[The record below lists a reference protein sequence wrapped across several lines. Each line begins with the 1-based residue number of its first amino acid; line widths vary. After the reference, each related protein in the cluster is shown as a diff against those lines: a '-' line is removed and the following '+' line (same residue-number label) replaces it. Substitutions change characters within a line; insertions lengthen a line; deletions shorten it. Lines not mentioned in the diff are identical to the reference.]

1 MIKNHRFIVIAVIFI
16 LLCSSFLI
24 VLAINQA
31 KGPSRDITDLS
42 YDIRTEIVYGERGRI
57 FDRNG
62 VLLVDNTKKYDL
74 IFEYGSMAYTSD
86 GMNGALLDCLD
97 ILAATGNESK
107 RAKDYFVLVGSYPEL
122 SLSPDAYNTDTNIGF
137 YYNRYIIENELK
149 PDITAEELVKYMM
162 KDYKLSEKKYNAAE
176 ITALLRIRYDMDRIG
191 FGAYAEYTI
200 AKGFETSVHNE
211 MELITLINEKS
222 VEGANMY
229 RQTGRVYLYE
239 GYASHILGKLGK
251 ITAENIGNYEGY
263 PADAYVGIS
272 GCEYAFEKYLRGEDG
287 RRVSKY
293 DRNGKL
299 IEEYYDPAPTVGNDV
314 YLTIDINMQIAAED
328 SLAEEIDEL
337 EYSEAGAATA
347 IDTTTG
353 EVLVIAS
360 YPTYE
365 TSQLNRALY
374 GLYAPGSTYKI
385 GSALAGLEEGSITAS
400 STSNCQ
406 HVYPYYH
413 NPTCLGTHGVISVA
427 EAIEVSC
434 NIFFY
439 ELGDA
444 LGIDKIS
451 EYTKALG
458 LGVPTGIELGEAVG
472 SIASTAYCEDKNI
485 TFTAVN
491 NATGAIGQSYHTY
504 TPLQL
509 SVYMSAIVNHGERYS
524 AHLLKTVMS
533 RKGEV
538 VYAKKPEIVETLNF
552 SNSTYDTLMEGMGLV
567 VSESAELS
575 SYFSSIDVD
584 VGGKTGTAETG
595 KHDNALFSGFAPFDE
610 PKIVASCVI
619 EYGEAGKNAAK
630 VVADIFDA
638 YFNAPDEELE

>member
-1 MIKNHRFIVIAVIFI
+1 MIKNHRFIVIAVIFV

-24 VLAINQA
+24 ALAVNQH
-31 KGPSRDITDLS
+31 KGPSYDISELS

-86 GMNGALLDCLD
+86 EMNGALLDCID
-97 ILAATGNESK
+97 ILEFTGTSDK
-107 RAKDYFVLVGSYPEL
+107 RVSDYFVLEGSYP
-122 SLSPDAYNTDTNIGF
+122 SLSISKDAYDTDTNIGF
-137 YYNRYIIENELK
+137 YYNRYIISNKLK
-149 PDITAEELVKYMM
+149 SDIGAEELVKQMM
-162 KDYKLSEKKYNAAE
+162 KKYKLSEKKYSDEE
-176 ITALLRIRYDMDRIG
+176 IDKLLRIRYDMERIG

-200 AKGFETSVHNE
+200 AKGFETSVPAE
-211 MELITLINEKS
+211 MQLITLINEKS
-222 VEGANMY
+222 IEGANMY

-239 GYASHILGKLGK
+239 GYASHILGTLGK
-251 ITAENIGNYEGY
+251 ITAENIGNYDGY

-272 GCEYAFEKYLRGEDG
+272 GCEYAFEKYLRGVDG

-293 DRNGKL
+293 DRDGNL
-299 IEEYYDPAPTVGNDV
+299 IEEYYDPAPTVGNDI

-328 SLAEEIDEL
+328 GLAKEIEEL

-347 IDTTTG
+347 IDASTG
-353 EVLVIAS
+353 EVLVVAS
-360 YPTYE
+360 APTYE
-365 TSQLNRALY
+365 ISQLNRALY

-385 GSALAGLEEGSITAS
+385 GAALAGLEEGSITAA

-406 HVYPYYH
+406 HVYPHYH
-413 NPTCLGTHGVISVA
+413 NPTCLGTHGNISVTK
-427 EAIEVSC
+427 AIEVSC

-451 EYTKALG
+451 SYTKALG
-458 LGVPTGIELGEAVG
+458 LGVPSGIELGEAVG
-472 SIASTAYCEDKNI
+472 SIASTSYCEEKNI
-485 TFTAVN
+485 EFTAVN

-509 SVYMSAIVNHGERYS
+509 SVYMSSIVNQGNRYS
-524 AHLLKTVMS
+524 AHLLKSVKS
-533 RKGEV
+533 RTGET
-538 VYAKKPEIVETLNF
+538 VYAKKPEVLESLEI
-552 SNSTYDTLMEGMGLV
+552 SASAYDTLMEGMGLV

-575 SYFSSIDVD
+575 SYFSSINVA

-610 PKIVASCVI
+610 PKIVASCVL

-630 VVADIFDA
+630 VVADIFEA
-638 YFNAPDEELE
+638 YFNTPEQ

>member
-24 VLAINQA
+24 VLAVNQA
-31 KGPSRDITDLS
+31 RGPSYDISELS

-86 GMNGALLDCLD
+86 EMNRALLSCID
-97 ILAATGNESK
+97 ILESTGNADK
-107 RAKDYFVLVGSYPEL
+107 RAADYFVLEGTYPNL
-122 SLSPDAYNTDTNIGF
+122 TLSPDAYNTSTNVGF
-137 YYNRYIIENELK
+137 YYNRYITSNKLK
-149 PDITAEELVKYMM
+149 PDISAEELVKQMM
-162 KDYKLSEKKYNAAE
+162 KKYKLSEKKYSDSE
-176 ITALLRIRYDMDRIG
+176 ISELLRIRYDMERIG

-200 AKGFETSVHNE
+200 AKGFETSVQNE
-211 MELITLINEKS
+211 MQLITLINEQS

-229 RQTGRVYLYE
+229 RQTGRIYLYE
-239 GYASHILGKLGK
+239 GYAEHILGTLGK

-272 GCEYAFEKYLRGEDG
+272 GCEYAFEKYLRGVDG

-293 DRNGKL
+293 DRDGKL
-299 IEEYYDPAPTVGNDV
+299 LEEYYDPAPTVGNDI

-328 SLAEEIDEL
+328 GLTEEIGEL

-347 IDTTTG
+347 VDATTG

-360 YPTYE
+360 YPNYE

-385 GSALAGLEEGSITAS
+385 GAALAGLEEGVITPE

-406 HVYPYYH
+406 HVYPHYH

-451 EYTKALG
+451 EYTKILG
-458 LGVPTGIELGEAVG
+458 LGVPTGIELGESVG

-485 TFTAVN
+485 EFTAVN

-509 SVYMSAIVNHGERYS
+509 SVYMSSIVNHGNRYS
-524 AHLLKTVMS
+524 AHLLKTVVS
-533 RKGEV
+533 RTGEI
-538 VYAKKPEIVETLNF
+538 VYAKKPEIVETLEF
-552 SNSTYDTLMEGMGLV
+552 SNDTYDTLMEGMGLV
-567 VSESAELS
+567 ISQSAELS
-575 SYFSSIDVD
+575 SYFSSLDVD

-595 KHDNALFSGFAPFDE
+595 AHDNALFSGFAPFDE
-610 PKIVASCVI
+610 PKIVASCVL

-630 VVADIFDA
+630 VVADIFEA
-638 YFNAPDEELE
+638 YFNPPSEKTE